1 MSKTITKILIFLTI
15 LSFAMV
21 YDFSEFQTRIVE
33 VLPRQKVSSDKG
45 IYITYYV
52 AKTPKRFNYLV
63 AQAKSGGINTLVI
76 DAKVALS
83 PPLLKLIKENKL
95 TKDTVATPNPW
106 LAKLSKDL
114 HKKGF
119 IVTVR
124 LVVFKDDHLVI
135 ARPDLAIR
143 RKDGSLYQDH
153 KWGRWADP
161 YSKEVRLY
169 NELIA
174 ESAAL
179 SGVDEVQFD
188 YIRFPTEAGA
198 KAAVYP
204 HEDEN
209 LTKVDII
216 ESYLAA
222 VKKRLKKY
230 QTSIG
235 IDIFGVIAWQDPKDI
250 NALGQDLKIMAKYI
264 DVVSPMLYPSH
275 FHSGYDGFDN
285 PGSYPYYFMY
295 TGLKKTQEILSQEAV
310 TIVPWLQAFNLRSP
324 NYGPQYIRDQI
335 QACNDLGIDTFLLWN
350 ARNVYGIPAQ
360 ALKKGYD

>member
-1 MSKTITKILIFLTI
+1 MVKLGFKILIILT
-15 LSFAMV
+15 LVSFFFA
-21 YDFSEFQTRIVE
+21 YDFSEFVE
-33 VLPRQKVSSDKG
+33 VLPREKVSSEKG

-63 AQAKSGGINTLVI
+63 SQAKSSGINTLVI
-76 DAKVALS
+76 DAKAALS
-83 PPLLKLIKENKL
+83 PPLLKLIKEKKL
-95 TKDTVATPNPW
+95 TKNTVVAPNPW

-114 HKKGF
+114 HKQGF

-135 ARPDLAIR
+135 ARPDLGIR
-143 RKDGSLYQDH
+143 RKDGSLYRDH

-161 YSKEVRLY
+161 YSAEVRLY

-188 YIRFPTEAGA
+188 YIRFPAEAGA
-198 KAAVYP
+198 GAAVYS
-204 HEDEN
+204 HEDKN

-222 VKKRLKKY
+222 VRKRLKKY
-230 QTSIG
+230 KTSIG
-235 IDIFGVIAWQDPKDI
+235 IDVFGVIAWQDPKDI
-250 NALGQDLKIMAKYI
+250 NALGQDLKRMAKHI

-275 FHSGYDGFDN
+275 FHAGYDGFDN

-324 NYGPQYIRDQI
+324 NYSPQYILDQV
-335 QACNDLGIDTFLLWN
+335 QACNDLGINNFLLWN
-350 ARNVYGIPAQ
+350 ARNVYEVPAQ
-360 ALKKGYD
+360 ALKKGYN